1 MWSPFCGARTTAAR
15 RTINFGV
22 VDAIAGELQCCR
34 SLTREAMH
42 AHAAA
47 LLVPAG
53 GEPPSAEEDRRV
65 FTFTPRRRAARGTR
79 LRDRDRSSATQP
91 MHSSTRRSG
100 SWPRRTTGSSA
111 ASTAANMPAPPPSP
125 ASDAL
130 ADACVRSNRI
140 TTEVD
145 ARARRIAGLSLG
157 GASVAASA
165 LWAEPHLGLLGLMAN
180 ASLLIFARLLQ
191 PMRLCLPRRVGD

>member
-1 MWSPFCGARTTAAR
+1 
-15 RTINFGV
+15 
-22 VDAIAGELQCCR
+22 
-34 SLTREAMH
+34 
-42 AHAAA
+42 
-47 LLVPAG
+47 
-53 GEPPSAEEDRRV
+53 
-65 FTFTPRRRAARGTR
+65 
-79 LRDRDRSSATQP
+79 
-91 MHSSTRRSG
+91 
-100 SWPRRTTGSSA
+100 
-111 ASTAANMPAPPPSP
+111 MPAPPPSP

-180 ASLLIFARLLQ
+180 ASLLIFARLLP